1 MGCCI
6 SIPENHSLENQ
17 LHTVQDKL
25 VISQAPPTSNILYPS
40 KKLKHISPSSPTSS
54 TSSICSFTCTTNS
67 NSTTSSSSL
76 TFKDRSFSNEF
87 LWSCY
92 KENPHIIRINSLK
105 EATHSFVPTKPKVTS
120 SPMSNLAPIRQSPPQ
135 KKRVRSN
142 SPVNL
147 TRQKSFRKEVA
158 DQRLG
163 SSYNLAS
170 GMLRSPSPSRRFNG
184 DNTLSKKM
192 SGPKT
197 NVSYSH
203 SSSSLRKENIKPI
216 SPNNSSR
223 RLTHSGLRH
232 RESCNYKVNDSKI
245 DETNMVK
252 EVVSNNGVDSGLIED
267 IENPL
272 VSFDCFIFL

>member
-6 SIPENHSLENQ
+6 SIPDNHSLQNQ
-17 LHTVQDKL
+17 LHSVEDKL
-25 VISQAPPTSNILYPS
+25 VISQTSPTS

-54 TSSICSFTCTTNS
+54 TTTSSSICSFTCTTNS
-67 NSTTSSSSL
+67 NSTTSSSS
-76 TFKDRSFSNEF
+76 FKDRSFSNEF

-105 EATHSFVPTKPKVTS
+105 EATHSFIPTKPKATTPS
-120 SPMSNLAPIRQSPPQ
+120 SPMSNFPPIRQSPPQ

-170 GMLRSPSPSRRFNG
+170 GMLRSSSPSPSRRFNG
-184 DNTLSKKM
+184 DNNSLSKRT
-192 SGPKT
+192 SGSKT
-197 NVSYSH
+197 NVSHFSS
-203 SSSSLRKENIKPI
+203 SSSSLRKENIIKPI
-216 SPNNSSR
+216 SPNKSSR

-232 RESCNYKVNDSKI
+232 SYKVNDSKI

-252 EVVSNNGVDSGLIED
+252 EVVSKNGVDSGLIED
-267 IENPL
+267 IDNPL